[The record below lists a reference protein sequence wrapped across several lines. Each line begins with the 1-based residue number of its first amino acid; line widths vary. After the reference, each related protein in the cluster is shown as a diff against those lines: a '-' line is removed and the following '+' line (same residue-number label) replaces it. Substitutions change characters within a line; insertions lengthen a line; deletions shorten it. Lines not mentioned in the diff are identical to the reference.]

1 MIKKLTLQDNTR
13 IVCEKDF
20 MLALRYVQNT
30 VNQLVD
36 AVNGILDYA
45 PLEMAMKA
53 EPEKVNMDIE
63 SPVVKMWK
71 EKLDKIERENRAKID
86 RQIVETLIRPSENV
100 QQVSYTAPGD
110 ITVFHGFNCSVEFD
124 IPLPKGTRITIKS
137 ITKGGDNE

>member
-1 MIKKLTLQDNTR
+1 MIERLD
-13 IVCEKDF
+13 IKD
-20 MLALRYVQNT
+20 YENKE
-30 VNQLVD
+30 QLVWVGVINKLNALID
-36 AVNGILDYA
+36 TVNGILDYA

-53 EPEKVNMDIE
+53 GPEKVNMDIE

-100 QQVSYTAPGD
+100 QQVSYMAPGN
-110 ITVFHGFNCSVEFD
+110 ITVFHGFGCSVEFD